1 MDGLTNGTR
10 TIVGR
15 ERERRLLE
23 ELVATGQTQAAAAVL
38 LGEPGM
44 GKTSLLSY
52 VHDRA
57 LERGAQVI
65 GVRGAESEA
74 MLPFAAIAD
83 LLLPMRNLFVELP
96 APQRL
101 ALEICLALA
110 HGPGPGPLAAC

>member
-1 MDGLTNGTR
+1 MDRLTNGHRRELGTAPASAR
-10 TIVGR
+10 NIVGR

-23 ELVATGQTQAAAAVL
+23 ELVATGETRGAAAVL

-44 GKTSLLSY
+44 GRTSLLGY

-74 MLPFAAIAD
+74 VLPFAAIAD
-83 LLLPMRNLFVELP
+83 CCCRCE
-96 APQRL
+96 
-101 ALEICLALA
+101 
-110 HGPGPGPLAAC
+110 ACS